1 MHYILNITSKIFEQ
15 ICGDDCA
22 SKREELAKWAMFV

>member
-1 MHYILNITSKIFEQ
+1 MTVLLAILRQ

-22 SKREELAKWAMFV
+22 SQREDLADWALFV

>member
-1 MHYILNITSKIFEQ
+1 MSYAINILCTVLRQ

-22 SKREELAKWAMFV
+22 AKRKELAKWAMFV

>member
-1 MHYILNITSKIFEQ
+1 MIDLLLAILRQ

-22 SKREELAKWAMFV
+22 SQRKELADWALYV

>member
-1 MHYILNITSKIFEQ
+1 MNILLAILRQ

-22 SKREELAKWAMFV
+22 SHREDLADWALFV

>member
-1 MHYILNITSKIFEQ
+1 MNILLAILRQ

-22 SKREELAKWAMFV
+22 SQRKDLADWAIFV

>member
-1 MHYILNITSKIFEQ
+1 MNILLAILRQ

-22 SKREELAKWAMFV
+22 SLREDLADWALFV

>member
-1 MHYILNITSKIFEQ
+1 MEFLWAILRQ

-22 SKREELAKWAMFV
+22 SQREDLADWAIFV

>member
-1 MHYILNITSKIFEQ
+1 MNILLAILRQ

-22 SKREELAKWAMFV
+22 SQREDLADWAMFI

>member
-1 MHYILNITSKIFEQ
+1 MIMTILQAILRQ

-22 SKREELAKWAMFV
+22 SQRKDLADWAMFV